1 MSDKYIT
8 YQQHEPLRVPEGWN
22 TQEKKFVG
30 QLEEI
35 LDDIYRRFGRLR
47 MKDFE
52 PATREAIED
61 AGEGYIELKT
71 EVEQQAG
78 EIALRATRTE
88 VQEGLAEKLDADA
101 PSVGVTNT
109 AVVIDPDGID
119 LSTSENGQI
128 VSRVGD
134 EIELQIDK
142 DGVNGKHGVFDI
154 LEAPNIVQCFEGG
167 NAPWKGTI
175 QATIDALPKFLKA
188 ETSITIPAGTYNES
202 LVIMGFMGAPLNLI
216 NAANE
221 KVTIIGQIEAKH
233 CSNWLRIQATV
244 AGLFEIYPP
253 AGNNVY
259 TATVIAQNIGLLSLW
274 RLMISGYRNPTS
286 STRTTSGI
294 NLSGCRFAVQDTCV
308 EYTFRAILIG
318 DGSSGTIADCYGG
331 GTNNYNTNGI
341 GVILGSHVVEQ
352 GTKTFKSTNGNWSP
366 TGTLIVYGTK
376 TQTEGGI
383 NYVAPTELTQT
394 FSISK
399 HCTYLLAWS
408 RTPDT
413 NANSM
418 TQGSYRGTGGNNRFY
433 ASVMWFSGATS
444 ALSGKTIVSAQ
455 LTLRRSNGGYSNPV
469 PVWLSTTTLTE
480 ANYNTTYEPTLT
492 TPTNVGSLD
501 KQSSG
506 TYDVTSLMSAIQ
518 AGGGIAIYEPK
529 NTTVTDTWSPAYTHF
544 YGHGSDY
551 EPVLTVK
558 YR

>member
-47 MKDFE
+47 ISDFSKE
-52 PATREAIED
+52 VRADIED
-61 AGEGYIELKT
+61 SAAGVAELRT

-78 EIALRATRTE
+78 QIALRATRTE
-88 VQEGLAEKLDADA
+88 VQAGLDGKLNTDA
-101 PSVGVTNT
+101 PSVGVTNS

-128 VSRVGD
+128 VSRVGED
-134 EIELQIDK
+134 IELQIDK
-142 DGVNGKHGVFDI
+142 DGVSGKKGVFDS
-154 LEAPNIVQCFEGG
+154 LEAPNIVQAYIGG
-167 NAPWKGTI
+167 DFPWQGTL
-175 QATIDALPKFLKA
+175 QATLDALPKYLKA
-188 ETSITIPAGTYNES
+188 DTTITIPAGTYPED
-202 LVIMGFMGAPLNLI
+202 ITIFGYKGARLLLE
-216 NAANE
+216 NASGA
-221 KVTIIGQIEAKH
+221 KVTIQGTITISH
-233 CSNWLRIQATV
+233 CDRVVISADALGN
-244 AGLFEIYPP
+244 FEVYPLSSTPQNVIYCH
-253 AGNNVY
+253 ANTWVQFTNLNV
-259 TATVIAQNIGLLSLW
+259 
-274 RLMISGYRNPTS
+274 SGYRSGSTYYGVFVVGGGFQMMGCCIEYTS
-286 STRTTSGI
+286 RSAIVGSCSLGWLLDNKGGGSSNANTGYSIMASGGGHLGVNGTIPKSTSG
-294 NLSGCRFAVQDTCV
+294 TH
-308 EYTFRAILIG
+308 EYA
-318 DGSSGTIADCYGG
+318 GTIKA
-331 GTNNYNTNGI
+331 N
-341 GVILGSHVVEQ
+341 
-352 GTKTFKSTNGNWSP
+352 
-366 TGTLIVYGTK
+366 GTLV
-376 TQTEGGI
+376 QTEGGI
-383 NYVAPTELTQT
+383 NYVAPTEFTQT

-413 NANSM
+413 NASSM
-418 TQGSYRGTGGNNRFY
+418 TQGSYRGTGGNTRFN
-433 ASVMWFSGATS
+433 AGVMWFSGATS

-469 PVWLSTTTLTE
+469 PVWLCSTTLTE

-529 NTTVTDTWSPAYTHF
+529 TTTVTDTWSPAYTHF

>member
-47 MKDFE
+47 ISDFSKE
-52 PATREAIED
+52 VRADIED
-61 AGEGYIELKT
+61 SAAGVAELRT

-88 VQEGLAEKLDADA
+88 VQAGLDGKLNTDA
-101 PSVGVTNT
+101 PSVGVTNS

-134 EIELQIDK
+134 DIELQIDK
-142 DGVNGKHGVFDI
+142 DGVTGKKGVFDS
-154 LEAPNIVQCFEGG
+154 LEAPNVVGMYPGG
-167 NAPWKGTI
+167 YATWMGTI
-175 QATIDALPKFLKA
+175 QATIDSLPKYLKA
-188 ETSITIPAGTYNES
+188 DTYITVPAGVYPEDILIKGFKGAMLIIQTAEKITINGSITILDCDRVSIFSSVLGWFKVYPRTPVS
-202 LVIMGFMGAPLNLI
+202 IVVGAVNVGRLEMTAI
-216 NAANE
+216 N
-221 KVTIIGQIEAKH
+221 V
-233 CSNWLRIQATV
+233 
-244 AGLFEIYPP
+244 
-253 AGNNVY
+253 
-259 TATVIAQNIGLLSLW
+259 
-274 RLMISGYRNPTS
+274 SGYRDRTASEYSNYCVFLSATHIAFSRCVFEYSNAAAIDANDSSSGYINDCFGGGSGNTNLGYALISAHGSYLGLNGDRYILSNSGNTLYNGRIDTLDALTPTAG
-286 STRTTSGI
+286 GI
-294 NLSGCRFAVQDTCV
+294 DYSPPS
-308 EYTFRAILIG
+308 EYTQSF
-318 DGSSGTIADCYGG
+318 
-331 GTNNYNTNGI
+331 N
-341 GVILGSHVVEQ
+341 
-352 GTKTFKSTNGNWSP
+352 
-366 TGTLIVYGTK
+366 
-376 TQTEGGI
+376 
-383 NYVAPTELTQT
+383 
-394 FSISK
+394 ISK

-418 TQGSYRGTGGNNRFY
+418 TQGSYRGTGGNTRFN
-433 ASVMWFSGATS
+433 AGVMWFSGATA
-444 ALSGKTIVSAQ
+444 ALAGKTIVSAQ
-455 LTLRRSNGGYSNPV
+455 LTIRRSNGGYSNPV
-469 PVWLSTTTLTE
+469 PVWLCSTTLTE
-480 ANYNTTYEPTLT
+480 ANYNTTYEPDLT

-506 TYDVTSLMSAIQ
+506 TYDVTSLMGAIQ

-544 YGHGSDY
+544 YGHGSNY